1 MYARKGSIGL
11 AFLAGG
17 GPPCNWGG
25 EDGGS
30 LEGWSAGASLEELS
44 PGDGAGSG
52 GIIFAGVS

>member
-17 GPPCNWGG
+17 GPSCNWGG

-30 LEGWSAGASLEELS
+30 LEGWSAGALLELS
-44 PGDGAGSG
+44 PGDGRGSG
-52 GIIFAGVS
+52 RIIFAGVS